1 MQKLKINEDIRS
13 LSEVRNGMANFIKQ
27 VHDTKRPVIITQH
40 GKGIAVLLGANE
52 FEAMQEKIELL
63 SDIQTSLNQLEKGAG
78 ISHKDAKEK
87 LLKLSSKMRIIW
99 SPLAVD
105 RASEV
110 ADYIAQDKP
119 SAAEK
124 WIDTVFSKVE
134 QLKSSPEIGRIVPEI
149 NDSQFRELIYGDYRI
164 IYRIETK
171 QISILT
177 IRHGRQILPINEIKA

>member
-1 MQKLKINEDIRS
+1 
-13 LSEVRNGMANFIKQ
+13 
-27 VHDTKRPVIITQH
+27 
-40 GKGIAVLLGANE
+40 
-52 FEAMQEKIELL
+52 
-63 SDIQTSLNQLEKGAG
+63 
-78 ISHKDAKEK
+78 
-87 LLKLSSKMRIIW
+87 MRIIW
-99 SPLAVD
+99 SPIAVD
-105 RASEV
+105 RASEI

-134 QLKSSPEIGRIVPEI
+134 QLKSSPEINRIVPEI
-149 NDSQFRELIYGDYRI
+149 NDCQFRELVYGNYRI